1 MVSGLNGQ
9 SGHSVPSR
17 VVKVPAHRYD
27 IVLNRR
33 QRMEE
38 MIVLGRI
45 FTIQLAGE
53 SHTADTLLGQNGNTF
68 VLSAPIE
75 CPDCNRVCEMGTLN
89 KECTKCTCEDHIIT
103 GTVYDEQS
111 NPIVGASLYK
121 FGHYDKLGVTDR
133 VGKYR

>member
-1 MVSGLNGQ
+1 M
-9 SGHSVPSR
+9 
-17 VVKVPAHRYD
+17 YW
-27 IVLNRR
+27 
-33 QRMEE
+33 
-38 MIVLGRI
+38 
-45 FTIQLAGE
+45 GE
-53 SHTADTLLGQNGNTF
+53 SLQFNLQVSHRLCMRSSHVTHDF
-68 VLSAPIE
+68 SAAIE

>member
-27 IVLNRR
+27 IVPNPR

-53 SHTADTLLGQNGNTF
+53 SHTADSVYQTPCTDRTVTHLSLVRLLN
-68 VLSAPIE
+68 API
-75 CPDCNRVCEMGTLN
+75 
-89 KECTKCTCEDHIIT
+89 
-103 GTVYDEQS
+103 
-111 NPIVGASLYK
+111 
-121 FGHYDKLGVTDR
+121 VTEF
-133 VGKYR
+133 VKWEP